1 MNNKMN
7 KIKELSFDTQVD
19 DTKNEVKIV
28 FKGFENEKQAEN
40 FADWVHGELT
50 TIFEE
55 TNQQVLAESEKD
67 EPTRH

>member
-1 MNNKMN
+1 MSNKTN
-7 KIKELSFDTQVD
+7 KINELSFDTHVD
-19 DTKNEVKIV
+19 ETKNEVKII
-28 FKGFENEKQAEN
+28 FKGFKNEKGAES

-55 TNQQVLAESEKD
+55 MNQQVLAEIEKD

>member
-7 KIKELSFDTQVD
+7 KINELSFDTHVD
-19 DTKNEVKIV
+19 ETKNEVKII
-28 FKGFENEKQAEN
+28 FKGFKNEKEAER

-55 TNQQVLAESEKD
+55 MNQQVLAEIEKD

>member
-1 MNNKMN
+1 MN
-7 KIKELSFDTQVD
+7 KIKELSFDTHVD
-19 DTKNEVKIV
+19 ETKNEVRIV
-28 FKGFENEKQAEN
+28 FKGFKNETEAEK

-55 TNQQVLAESEKD
+55 MNQQVLAEIEKD